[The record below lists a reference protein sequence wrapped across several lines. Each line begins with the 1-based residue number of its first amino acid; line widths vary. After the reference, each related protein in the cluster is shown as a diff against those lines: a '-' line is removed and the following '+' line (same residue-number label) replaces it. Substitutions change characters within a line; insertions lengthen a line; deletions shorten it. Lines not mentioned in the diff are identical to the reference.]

1 MARLTRSSSDKLLLG
16 VCGGLAH
23 RFGLDP
29 TLVRILFA
37 LATIVGVGSPIL
49 FYFLLAVIMPRD

>member
-1 MARLTRSSSDKLLLG
+1 MARLTRSSTNKLLLG

-23 RFGLDP
+23 RFGMDA
-29 TLVRILFA
+29 TLVRILFVVA
-37 LATIVGVGSPIL
+37 IFVGFGSPIL

>member
-1 MARLTRSSSDKLLLG
+1 MARLTRSSSEKLLLG

>member
-1 MARLTRSSSDKLLLG
+1 MARLTRSSSDKMLLG

-23 RFGLDP
+23 RFGMDS
-29 TLVRILFA
+29 TLVRVLFVVA
-37 LATIVGVGSPIL
+37 SFVGVGSPIL